1 MSLYFDHNATTPLA
15 SEVLEEMLP
24 YLRQDYGNA
33 ASIHRP
39 GQRARAAVERARAQV
54 AELIHCEPIEI
65 VFSSGG
71 TESNNIAI
79 LGAVRENGK
88 ARKHV
93 IASVIEHHAVLR
105 PCQALEREE
114 VEVTYVPVSAA
125 GLVEAEEVRKALRPE
140 TVLISIMHAN
150 NETGAVQPVKEIA
163 AIAREAGVL
172 FHCDAVQSAGKIPVD
187 VNRLGVDLLSMSAH
201 KFGGPKGVGAL
212 YIRQGV
218 RLHPLMFG
226 GMKELDT
233 RPGTENVAGIVGM
246 GAAARLAAENMDI
259 DAQQMARLRD
269 RLETGIL
276 ERIERAGVNGNRE
289 AARDGEWRRMPNTTN
304 LYFDFVDGEALVIA
318 LDLQGIAC
326 STGSACSSGSVEPS
340 HVLLAM
346 GISAE
351 RARSSVRFS
360 LGKTN
365 TEEDVD
371 ALLRIIVPTVK
382 RLRDLSP
389 RMPEEMREAV
399 RG

>member
-1 MSLYFDHNATTPLA
+1 MSLYFDHNATTPLVPEA
-15 SEVLEEMLP
+15 LEEMLP

-39 GQRARAAVERARAQV
+39 GQRARAAVEKARAQLSD
-54 AELIHCEPIEI
+54 LIHCEPNDI
-65 VFSSGG
+65 VFTSGG
-71 TESNNIAI
+71 TESNNLAI
-79 LGAVRENGK
+79 LGAVRENEK

-93 IASVIEHHAVLR
+93 VTSVIEHHAVLR
-105 PCQALEREE
+105 PCQALEREGIDI
-114 VEVTYVPVSAA
+114 TYVQVNAD
-125 GLVEAEEVRKALRPE
+125 GLVEPEEVRKALRPE

-150 NETGAVQPVKEIA
+150 NETGAVQRVKEIA
-163 AIAREAGVL
+163 AIAHAAGTL
-172 FHCDAVQSAGKIPVD
+172 FHCDAVQSTGKILMD
-187 VNRLGVDLLSMSAH
+187 VTGLNVASLSMSAH

-212 YIRQGV
+212 YIRQSV

-226 GMKELDT
+226 GLKELDT

-246 GAAARLAAENMDI
+246 GAAARLAAEKMDK
-259 DAQQMARLRD
+259 DAQQVAKLRD
-269 RLETGIL
+269 RLEDGIL
-276 ERIERAGVNGNRE
+276 KKIDRAGVNGPRE
-289 AARDGEWRRMPNTTN
+289 MVRDGEWRRMPNTTN
-304 LYFDFVDGEALVIA
+304 LYFDFVESEALVIS

-346 GISAE
+346 GLSAE

-365 TEEDVD
+365 YEEDVET
-371 ALLRIIVPTVK
+371 LLRVIVQTVK

-389 RMPEEMREAV
+389 RAPAEMSEAV
-399 RG
+399 RS